1 MTLKHLTLRTIYFAL
16 IRSHIICILLQEWI
30 AHWDN
35 IRISWISLST
45 RVRDLFSTL
54 KRRATVAGTA
64 VEIIRLWNAA
74 TSQILF
80 LTGKSLAMFSIVH
93 IYLIHFYD
101 NPKCYTDV
109 FSSLSLIR
117 QNSSQNNKSLIWGLF
132 CWHL

>member
-1 MTLKHLTLRTIYFAL
+1 MTLNHLTLRTIYFAL
-16 IRSHIICILLQEWI
+16 IRSHIRFLLQEWI

-35 IRISWISLST
+35 IRISLISLST

-54 KRRATVAGTA
+54 KRRATVAGMA

-93 IYLIHFYD
+93 IYLIPFYD
-101 NPKCYTDV
+101 NPKCYSDV
-109 FSSLSLIR
+109 FTSLSLFR
-117 QNSSQNNKSLIWGLF
+117 QNSSQNNKSLIRGLF